1 MATVG
6 SLVVRIGTDISGLEA
21 GLQRASGRLR
31 SAGRSMQQIGTG
43 LTLGVSAPLGLI
55 ASSAVM
61 TAADFERSMNVLQAT
76 SGATATEMATLQ
88 AQALELGA
96 VTAFSAGDAA
106 SAMLELAK
114 AGMDVSQVSGAI
126 PGVLDLAAAANLG
139 LGEAAAITS
148 NALNTFGLDATA
160 AGAVANTLAA
170 AANASSA
177 DVGDLA
183 QGMQMAGAVFA
194 ANGQSVQDLAAGLA
208 LLANNGIAG
217 SDAGTSLKTMMM
229 RLAAPTKEAA
239 GVMSELGL
247 NMYDAQGAMAPFA
260 DIVAQ
265 LEGAT
270 NGMTDAQRNAALS
283 TIFGADAIRAATILT
298 AAGSEGFA
306 AMATAVNEQGA
317 ASTMADA
324 NMKGLSGA
332 IEAFKGSVETAMI
345 SGATPFLETMKG
357 MVLTGAE
364 LVNQFATLPAP
375 VQQTAAVMLGLAVV
389 AGPLLLILG
398 TMAGAI
404 AGLLSPIGLVVV
416 GLVTLGAVL
425 VANWGAMSAMVTR
438 VVKAVLKMLTPFA
451 EQLSALFGPSVER
464 AKVAFDELVANWD
477 TVAATVSGAVT
488 SFAQQLA
495 TFFGPIVKRVREAF
509 GGLVAAGAWLVA
521 NWDSVSAMVSGAMGG
536 MLATLKS
543 MAGRLGA
550 LFGPAVERAK
560 GAFDDLV
567 TNWDTVAA
575 MASGAVEG
583 MLASLTSF
591 AEQLSALFGPSVER
605 VKEAFNGL
613 VASGIWLVANWDAV
627 AATVSGAVEGMLTT
641 LTSLAEQ
648 LGALF
653 GPVVEWV
660 KGAFGGLV
668 AAGAWLVANWD
679 SVAAMVSGAV
689 EGMLTTLTS
698 LAEQLGALFG
708 PGVERV
714 KEALGGLVAS
724 FENPI
729 AAVMSFWEEVKGP
742 ILALGGLLVGV
753 FAVTAVFAVNLFAG
767 VLTALPGLIGPF
779 VDQATL
785 LLDTIGGV
793 FTHLGE
799 IVMGVLTGDW
809 ALATEG
815 AQGLTQTFADFVTGT
830 FDNLS
835 SAVGTAMPAIGA
847 AVVNTL
853 TDLGVDAEP
862 LLADFK
868 STWEGVWNTLT
879 GSVTTV
885 TGAVEAMLTTLT
897 PFAEQ
902 LGALFGPSVERVK
915 AAFGGLGASFAALGP
930 SFEALMAAVLS
941 LWEGIKGPILAL
953 GALLA
958 GVFGVT
964 ALFAVNL
971 FAGAMAAL
979 PGLIGPFVDQVTLL
993 INTVVGIF
1001 TNLGKIVFGVLT
1013 GDWALATE
1021 GAQGLTQT
1029 FADFVTG
1036 TFDNLSSAAGT
1047 AMTAI
1052 WEAVVNTLTDLGV
1065 DVEPLLASLKSTWEG
1080 VWNTLV
1086 GFVTPVTDA
1095 VVAVQTAIEDFQS
1108 WLSTLAISNPF
1119 DGWSFPS
1126 LPSWMGGPA
1135 ESPAHNA
1142 VGTPAWPGGLSVVG
1156 EFGPELVYV
1165 PGGSRIF
1172 SNRDSEELM
1181 GGGPGGVTIGQVV
1194 VNQDLDWEQLRWR
1207 LEEMVRRRGR

>member
-6 SLVVRIGTDISGLEA
+6 SLVVKIGTDISGLEA
-21 GLQRASGRLR
+21 GLQRASGQLR
-31 SAGRSMQQIGTG
+31 RAGQSMRQIGTG

-404 AGLLSPIGLVVV
+404 AGLLSPVGLVIVGLVV
-416 GLVTLGAVL
+416 LGAVL
-425 VANWGAMSAMVTR
+425 VANWGA
-438 VVKAVLKMLTPFA
+438 
-451 EQLSALFGPSVER
+451 
-464 AKVAFDELVANWD
+464 
-477 TVAATVSGAVT
+477 VS
-488 SFAQQLA
+488 
-495 TFFGPIVKRVREAF
+495 
-509 GGLVAAGAWLVA
+509 
-521 NWDSVSAMVSGAMGG
+521 
-536 MLATLKS
+536 
-543 MAGRLGA
+543 
-550 LFGPAVERAK
+550 
-560 GAFDDLV
+560 
-567 TNWDTVAA
+567 
-575 MASGAVEG
+575 
-583 MLASLTSF
+583 
-591 AEQLSALFGPSVER
+591 
-605 VKEAFNGL
+605 
-613 VASGIWLVANWDAV
+613 
-627 AATVSGAVEGMLTT
+627 
-641 LTSLAEQ
+641 
-648 LGALF
+648 
-653 GPVVEWV
+653 
-660 KGAFGGLV
+660 
-668 AAGAWLVANWD
+668 
-679 SVAAMVSGAV
+679 
-689 EGMLTTLTS
+689 
-698 LAEQLGALFG
+698 
-708 PGVERV
+708 
-714 KEALGGLVAS
+714 
-724 FENPI
+724 
-729 AAVMSFWEEVKGP
+729 
-742 ILALGGLLVGV
+742 
-753 FAVTAVFAVNLFAG
+753 
-767 VLTALPGLIGPF
+767 
-779 VDQATL
+779 
-785 LLDTIGGV
+785 
-793 FTHLGE
+793 
-799 IVMGVLTGDW
+799 
-809 ALATEG
+809 
-815 AQGLTQTFADFVTGT
+815 
-830 FDNLS
+830 
-835 SAVGTAMPAIGA
+835 
-847 AVVNTL
+847 
-853 TDLGVDAEP
+853 
-862 LLADFK
+862 
-868 STWEGVWNTLT
+868 
-879 GSVTTV
+879 TTV
-885 TGAVEAMLTTLT
+885 TDAVVAMQAMLT

-902 LGALFGPSVERVK
+902 LGALFGPSMERVK

-1181 GGGPGGVTIGQVV
+1181 GRGPGGVTIGQVV